1 MLVREVVVFFI
12 PFLLLIIDG
21 QKIAKK
27 LCKGITKETC
37 TARKLLDALNTSLSQ
52 ADETFVPLALADVLS
67 PVSEFWQC
75 PNQASSEIPV
85 SIKRD
90 IIEAHLLLKRC
101 DEELLLLQTEMH
113 NVIDY
118 YNEKEKKIISVLH
131 KITSDGTSQFH
142 RGCISL
148 LRKLQLEVE
157 LFRSIAVSA
166 YASVITVPKSH
177 PLVDAGHMCVIDAS
191 DSSDSEYESSSDGE

>member
-1 MLVREVVVFFI
+1 M
-12 PFLLLIIDG
+12 
-21 QKIAKK
+21 
-27 LCKGITKETC
+27 
-37 TARKLLDALNTSLSQ
+37 
-52 ADETFVPLALADVLS
+52 LS

-75 PNQASSEIPV
+75 PSSEIPV

-90 IIEAHLLLKRC
+90 IIYRLKRC

-131 KITSDGTSQFH
+131 KITSGGTSQFH

-148 LRKLQLEVE
+148 LRKLHLEVE

-166 YASVITVPKSH
+166 YASVIAVPKSH
-177 PLVDAGHMCVIDAS
+177 PLVDAGHMYDSWGHCVS
-191 DSSDSEYESSSDGE
+191 MVYVHPQCSLM